1 MPAIKNQRTQKS
13 YACAHTKNMIK
24 NGTKSA
30 PVGCTIPLLIN
41 GLNLPEAQDNFLP
54 LVGLQPKGQVSVLR
68 NLGFAVQA
76 LQFRA
81 PRVFAHHVLGSV
93 GHRNLRLCVG
103 IRIAN
108 GICDEEI
115 CLENRTCAGGDA

>member
-1 MPAIKNQRTQKS
+1 
-13 YACAHTKNMIK
+13 MIK
-24 NGTKSA
+24 NGTKST

-41 GLNLPEAQDNFLP
+41 GLNLPEAQDNLLCNRYCSNKHTHFLP